1 MKTYVIINKISNLV
15 VWRGTEEEAKQATWF
30 NPFLKTEEMMKIAHS
45 ALGNEVFV
53 KI

>member
-1 MKTYVIINKISNLV
+1 MKTYIIVNKVSNLV

-30 NPFLKTEEMMKIAHS
+30 NPFMKTEETMKLAHA

-53 KI
+53 RI